1 LPEKV
6 SALVIPPESRISK
19 SSVIG
24 KLLNNSKIRRKL
36 IKIRLP
42 FPRKVEIKKIASVYR
57 CTMEEVED
65 ALQKIEEG
73 FPSLSD
79 INVTDLLYDEYKAL
93 ITPIENISDDEDF
106 VTNHRTN
113 EWNLLEKTY
122 KSESVQT
129 VINTLDNLIIAKR
142 LREIQVFKGF
152 YRISGEKKENL
163 VPPDITGECDWLPAI
178 ELFGEG
184 IFISFPEDLISKWEN
199 IEGIKKRTDELSE
212 RFEKAEVTFYKDIII
227 TPRFLLLHT
236 IAHLLIRELEITAG
250 YPAAAL
256 KERIYSSRSQK
267 MAGILVYTAVPDI
280 IGSLGGIVESG
291 EPKQFIKILSGV
303 FKHADWCSLDPICTE
318 HEGQGPGWLNRAACH
333 ACALIPEPSCEYNN
347 MFLDRVFIKGSEKL
361 DIPKF
366 TEFIK
371 MEIKNG

>member
-1 LPEKV
+1 
-6 SALVIPPESRISK
+6 
-19 SSVIG
+19 
-24 KLLNNSKIRRKL
+24 
-36 IKIRLP
+36 
-42 FPRKVEIKKIASVYR
+42 
-57 CTMEEVED
+57 
-65 ALQKIEEG
+65 
-73 FPSLSD
+73 
-79 INVTDLLYDEYKAL
+79 
-93 ITPIENISDDEDF
+93 
-106 VTNHRTN
+106 
-113 EWNLLEKTY
+113 
-122 KSESVQT
+122 
-129 VINTLDNLIIAKR
+129 
-142 LREIQVFKGF
+142 
-152 YRISGEKKENL
+152 
-163 VPPDITGECDWLPAI
+163 
-178 ELFGEG
+178 
-184 IFISFPEDLISKWEN
+184 
-199 IEGIKKRTDELSE
+199 
-212 RFEKAEVTFYKDIII
+212 
-227 TPRFLLLHT
+227 LLHT